1 MMLRRLKNEHVFTL
15 GILCSAMSIVFE
27 RFTNLQYLD
36 FSISDFVSGV
46 FTGLSMVLFL
56 FFLLNFRK
64 GSRENN
70 N

>member
-1 MMLRRLKNEHVFTL
+1 MIRRRLKNEQVFTL
-15 GILCSAMSIVFE
+15 GILCSALSVAFE
-27 RFTNLQYLD
+27 RFTNLQYSD

-64 GSRENN
+64 SLKESN
-70 N
+70 

>member
-1 MMLRRLKNEHVFTL
+1 MIRRRLKNEQVFTL
-15 GILCSAMSIVFE
+15 GILCSALSVVFE

-64 GSRENN
+64 SLKESN
-70 N
+70 

>member
-1 MMLRRLKNEHVFTL
+1 MIRRRLKNEQVFTL
-15 GILCSAMSIVFE
+15 GILCSALAIVFE

-64 GSRENN
+64 SLKESN
-70 N
+70 

>member
-1 MMLRRLKNEHVFTL
+1 MTLRRLKNEQVFTL
-15 GILCSAMSIVFE
+15 GILCSALSIVFE

-36 FSISDFVSGV
+36 FSISDFVSGM
-46 FTGLSMVLFL
+46 FTGLSMTLLL
-56 FFLLNFRK
+56 FFLFNFRK

>member
-1 MMLRRLKNEHVFTL
+1 MIRRRLKNEQVFTL
-15 GILCSAMSIVFE
+15 GILCSALSVVFE
-27 RFTNLQYLD
+27 RFTNLQYSD

-64 GSRENN
+64 SLKESN
-70 N
+70 